1 MADAVGATIIQL
13 GRSVLDLGR
22 GMLSRDGQVIP
33 LRAKSF
39 RLLQEL
45 ARQPGRV
52 VPKDELLDAVWP
64 DVIVTEAS
72 LSQAVR
78 DIRKALADE
87 EGRIL
92 RTIARRGFMLCPTGS
107 PLPQHA
113 GRTSSIRPRIA
124 LLPMRDRTG
133 IPDLG
138 PVLDGFVE
146 EMTVGLAHF
155 RNLTVLAQHSAFAAA
170 ADRTLDL
177 VHIGTKLRADY
188 IVDGSIH
195 LMDNRLWLSMALN
208 NAHTGE
214 VLWGESFV
222 GEGTS
227 WLSLQDVIARRIVA
241 RLFASVEEAS
251 HRSSL
256 RQDGGALTAFQHLA
270 RGRALFRTFEPGV
283 NEQALEHFAAA
294 IRADPSLGVAYSYH
308 GLAEA
313 ALHGYQLAPLDVK
326 RRVRA
331 QGMRGAQLSP
341 EEARCHGIL
350 SFFHLW
356 LGEFEQAEQAAR
368 RAVEVNPCDADGL
381 FNLGFILVNRGRP
394 QESLTW
400 FERAKDINPLWPGY
414 YDNEHSFALFHLG
427 QYEQSARML
436 ERVPRRNARQEMR
449 LAATYALM
457 GETTRARSHVID
469 AQTLAPGQDF
479 LELAR
484 TGYAYEHDQDRQHL
498 LDAIRLALDAAT

>member
-1 MADAVGATIIQL
+1 VAEAVGATIIQL
-13 GRSVLDLGR
+13 GTSVLDLGR

-87 EGRIL
+87 EGQIL
-92 RTIARRGFMLCPTGS
+92 RTVARRGFMLCPTGS
-107 PLPQHA
+107 PLPQRVGPA
-113 GRTSSIRPRIA
+113 SSIRPRIA
-124 LLPMRDRTG
+124 LLPLRDRTG
-133 IPDLG
+133 LPDMG

-170 ADRTLDL
+170 ADKTLDL
-177 VHIGTKLRADY
+177 ANIGAKLRADY
-188 IVDGSIH
+188 IVDGSAH
-195 LMDNRLWLSMALN
+195 VTENRLLLSMALN
-208 NAHTGE
+208 KADTGE

-256 RQDGGALTAFQHLA
+256 REDLGALTAFQHLA
-270 RGRALFRTFEPGV
+270 RGRSLFRTFEPGV

-294 IRADPSLGVAYSYH
+294 IKADPSVGVAYSYH

-313 ALHGYQLAPLDVK
+313 ALHGYQLSPPDVK
-326 RRVRA
+326 RRIRA

-341 EEARCHGIL
+341 DEARCHGIL

-356 LGEFEQAEQAAR
+356 LGEFEQAEQAAH

-381 FNLGFILVNRGRP
+381 FNRGFVLVNRGRP
-394 QESLTW
+394 QESLAW

-427 QYEQSARML
+427 RYDESARML
-436 ERVPRRNARQEMR
+436 KRVPRRNARQEMR

-457 GETTRARSHVID
+457 GERALARSHVSE
-469 AQTLAPGQDF
+469 ARSLAPSQDF
-479 LELAR
+479 LDLAR
-484 TGYAYEHDQDRQHL
+484 VGYSYEHDHDRQHL
-498 LDAIRLALDAAT
+498 LDAIQLALDAAT